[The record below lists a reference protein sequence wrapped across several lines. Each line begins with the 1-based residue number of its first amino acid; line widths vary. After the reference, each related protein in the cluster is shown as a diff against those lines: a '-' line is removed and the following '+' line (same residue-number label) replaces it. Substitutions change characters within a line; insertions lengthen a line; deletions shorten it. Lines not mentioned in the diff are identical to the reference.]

1 MPLPGPPDDEQDL
14 AELGLGG
21 RLRVQRTIREG
32 RPFAYSIGL
41 HAIVLAAFA
50 IHALQQGDSG
60 PRHPLVKVTD
70 SAIASAQGPLDAM
83 AKRARLIRE
92 ARRDRAEGRLRLGEF
107 LIRANAIDAEEEG
120 SSFDLEGAL
129 DAYRTRVAEMK
140 RVLREGP
147 AEEAVPRVFGDLTY
161 TGTPGG
167 RMGDTLL
174 SRRGS
179 CEPVSHLVAATL
191 FDAGLRER
199 ARLRF
204 YGGPLAGVT
213 HLTPVLSVTR
223 EDGRVEEVDL
233 MAGGPSV
240 SGGAAFPASDLVDA
254 YARAHRLAARP
265 AGAVA
270 ASSRR
275 GGAPSSGTGL
285 VGAAGLPTT
294 RTLTSGYP
302 SNGDRFQGALP
313 LFAERAIRSPAA
325 NDEGGGAARPEP
337 PPCSFYVS
345 LAWLDPPK
353 AEVLGRGVD
362 VELVRAPSLVELER
376 LSTIILDAEAHP
388 PSEDLAGRLL
398 DGACLAALY
407 DHAGLMFSLAADTH
421 VAARAVASAQRE
433 RESGTRAL
441 AELAALPPERRRE
454 ILRRLD
460 QIAFGRSWVLMFL
473 PGGEEAVESV
483 ANDSEIRFGRSMAL
497 ASLIVAPRTR
507 SRGIALADALPI
519 GAQIDLMHELMHAHD
534 NARPWAASYAL
545 DLSHDPE
552 AKKTRFA
559 RTYDV
564 FYALAWR
571 LWEAARSPEETV
583 EALAREAERAGL
595 DKAERRAI
603 AVYYKKHLAR
613 LYRTRDGGLGVI
625 ARASTALEA
634 AGFAAREDVGDDDD
648 ISADDRAAF
657 VGR

>member
-32 RPFAYSIGL
+32 RPFAYSIAL
-41 HAIVLAAFA
+41 HAVVLTAFA
-50 IHALQQGDSG
+50 IHALDRGEAG
-60 PRHPLVKVTD
+60 PRHALVKVTD
-70 SAIASAQGPLDAM
+70 AALASAQGPVDAM
-83 AKRARLIRE
+83 ERRVKLIRE
-92 ARRDRAEGRLRLGEF
+92 AHRDRAEGRLRLGEF

-120 SSFDLEGAL
+120 SSFDLPGAL
-129 DAYRTRVAEMK
+129 DAYRARVAEMK

-199 ARLRF
+199 ARLRY

-223 EDGRVEEVDL
+223 ADGRVEEVDL
-233 MAGGPSV
+233 MAGGPSL
-240 SGGAAFPASDLVDA
+240 SGGSAFSASDLVDA
-254 YARAHRLAARP
+254 YARAHHLSSRPALAA
-265 AGAVA
+265 
-270 ASSRR
+270 ASRARR
-275 GGAPSSGTGL
+275 GAEASASTGL
-285 VGAAGLPTT
+285 VGAAGLPST

-302 SNGDRFQGALP
+302 SNGDRFQGSLP
-313 LFAERAIRSPAA
+313 LFAERAIRSSASS
-325 NDEGGGAARPEP
+325 NENGGDARPEP

-345 LAWLDPPK
+345 LAWLDPPR

-362 VELVRAPSLVELER
+362 IELVRAPSLVELER

-388 PSEDLAGRLL
+388 PSDDLAGRLL

-407 DHAGLMFSLAADTH
+407 EHAGLMFSLAADTN

-441 AELAALPPERRRE
+441 AELAALAPDRRRDT
-454 ILRRLD
+454 LRRLD
-460 QIAFGRSWVLMFL
+460 QLAFGRSWVLMFL
-473 PGGEEAVESV
+473 PGGEDAVESI

-497 ASLIVAPRTR
+497 ASMIVAPRTR
-507 SRGIALADALPI
+507 SRGIAIADALPI

-545 DLSHDPE
+545 DLSQDAE
-552 AKKTRFA
+552 AAKTRFA
-559 RTYDV
+559 RTYSV

-583 EALAREAERAGL
+583 DALGREAERAGL

-613 LYRTRDGGLGVI
+613 LYRTRDGGLDVI
-625 ARASTALEA
+625 ARAGAALEK

-657 VGR
+657 VAR